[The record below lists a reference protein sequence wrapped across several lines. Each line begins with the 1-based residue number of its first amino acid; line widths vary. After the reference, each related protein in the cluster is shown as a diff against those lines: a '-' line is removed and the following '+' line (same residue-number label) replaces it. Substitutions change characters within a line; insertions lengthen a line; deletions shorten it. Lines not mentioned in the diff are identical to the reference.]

1 MAIEQGPPTAED
13 PWPVALLGAK
23 LRDWIDRLGVAW
35 VEGEIT
41 QWNVAGGNVY
51 GKLKD
56 VDVDATVSFS
66 IWSSVRSRVPADLK
80 QGARV
85 VAAVK
90 PNYWVKG
97 GSLTMQVVEM
107 KHVGL
112 GDLLERLERLRRA
125 LAEEGLFDPSRKK
138 RLPFLPHRIG
148 LVTGKDS
155 DAEKDVKR
163 NAQLRWPQVEFRTV
177 HTAVQGDRAV
187 AEVTAAI
194 QELDADPEVD
204 VIIVARGGGD
214 FQNLLGFSDEG
225 LVRAA
230 AAATTPIVSAIG
242 HEADRPILDEVAD
255 LRAST
260 PTDAAKRVVPDV
272 AEELANVRQARARLG
287 LRLSHTLSVEADRIA
302 ALRSRPAL
310 ASTAW
315 LVDSRAEEV
324 ARDLSRARELLDRRI
339 ERSHSE
345 VGHLTGRLRALSPRD
360 TLRRGYA
367 IVQTSSGSV
376 VRGADDLDGAT
387 PVHVTLGTGTAVGT
401 LEADGPGPDGSGP
414 DGSGPRGAGTDGP
427 GSDGSGA
434 DASGPTGSG
443 SA

>member
-56 VDVDATVSFS
+56 IEVDATVSFS

-112 GDLLERLERLRRA
+112 GDLLERLERLRRS
-125 LAEEGLFDPSRKK
+125 LAEEGLFDPARKK

-148 LVTGKDS
+148 LITGKDS

-230 AAATTPIVSAIG
+230 SAATTPIVSAIG

-315 LVDSRAEEV
+315 LVDTRAEEV
-324 ARDLSRARELLDRRI
+324 ARDLSRARELLDRQI

-367 IVQTSSGSV
+367 IVQTSSGAV
-376 VRGADDLDGAT
+376 VRGADELDGAT

-401 LEADGPGPDGSGP
+401 LEADGPGPDGSGADGSGPAGSGP
-414 DGSGPRGAGTDGP
+414 DGSG
-427 GSDGSGA
+427 S
-434 DASGPTGSG
+434 
-443 SA
+443 

>member
-427 GSDGSGA
+427 RSDGSGA
-434 DASGPTGSG
+434 DASGPAGSG